1 MLRLS
6 TYDNLVVNLNSR
18 ILCRE
23 SHCMNC
29 MSWMDCLIYSICIY
43 CQIVYMVICIYPARY
58 MNSEL
63 TVRMAGDCQFGNWEW
78 VSVSSYVENE
88 SQYRILNLR
97 MRHISI
103 WEWEFSIWECDM
115 YQSQNE
121 TVSVS
126 EWDCLNLRLRIL
138 KMRIPKVGGE
148 CDLIR
153 PGIYCL
159 IACPL
164 DGSSRPYMKIGAQS
178 KQPCTPNTSER

>member
-1 MLRLS
+1 MKWR
-6 TYDNLVVNLNSR
+6 V
-18 ILCRE
+18 
-23 SHCMNC
+23 
-29 MSWMDCLIYSICIY
+29 
-43 CQIVYMVICIYPARY
+43 
-58 MNSEL
+58 
-63 TVRMAGDCQFGNWEW
+63 TVRMAVSRMVIVSEWQPHCPNGRTAIMAGRADNVAVWDSLMLSEWQVGLDARLHCQNGRWLSIW
-78 VSVSSYVENE
+78 QLRMSLSITYVENE

-121 TVSVS
+121 IVSVS
-126 EWDCLNLRLRIL
+126 EWDCLSLRLRIL
-138 KMRIPKVGGE
+138 KMRIQYRAGE

-153 PGIYCL
+153 PVIYCL

-178 KQPCTPNTSER
+178 IKPCTPNTSER